1 MREQNSSHHSHSKHS
16 NFSRARSEHISQYKI
31 SHSVGVAEYMRER
44 AEDYGLDGNI
54 AYTTGLL
61 HDIGYLEGR
70 LGHEQIGGEILT
82 AMKMPDWIVYCI
94 SNHANELAKLPKEEI
109 SPMLVLLVEAD
120 LSIEV
125 HGYRVG
131 FEKRVEDIA
140 SRYGTESPA
149 FDAVKSNVNF
159 IKEYQKEH
167 NIPSQ
172 EEVVNRKT
180 TGKGN
185 HGSGKFIGS
194 ETKAE
199 LLKKKEE
206 KEKEINE
213 PDETEEIDFFDL
225 MK

>member
-1 MREQNSSHHSHSKHS
+1 MREQKPKHSH
-16 NFSRARSEHISQYKI
+16 NFAKARNEHISQYKI

-70 LGHEQIGGEILT
+70 LGHEQIGGEILS
-82 AMKMPDWIVYCI
+82 AMQMSDWIIYCI
-94 SNHANELAKLPKEEI
+94 SNHASELAKMPKEKI

-120 LSIEV
+120 LSVEV

-131 FEKRVEDIA
+131 FEKRVADI
-140 SRYGTESPA
+140 SRRYGTENPM
-149 FDAVKSNVNF
+149 FDIVRSNINF

-172 EEVVNRKT
+172 EETVNRKT
-180 TGKGN
+180 TGKAN

-199 LLKKKEE
+199 LLREKKE
-206 KEKEINE
+206 KDKQINKT
-213 PDETEEIDFFDL
+213 DE
-225 MK
+225 